1 MCTRAKSTR
10 QSKKKSSTHANEY
23 SDVYERDPYSNMRA
37 VAIARPLE
45 PEIPSISTDLK
56 GPFKI
61 PAGHKGEI
69 YYQAYLETTTRYMRC
84 YTLKAKSDAAANL
97 KDLID

>member
-1 MCTRAKSTR
+1 
-10 QSKKKSSTHANEY
+10 
-23 SDVYERDPYSNMRA
+23 MRA

-61 PAGHKGEI
+61 PGHKGEI
-69 YYQAYLETTTRYMRC
+69 YYQAYLETTTRYMNEVLH
-84 YTLKAKSDAAANL
+84 TEGEE
-97 KDLID
+97 